1 MDKTKESVKDLF
13 SRIGKEV
20 SLTDGDAGAEA
31 HLAELK
37 QALLAIDIPH
47 TDAAIH
53 DVMAKLD
60 VNHDGGLSLIE
71 LAASLS
77 AYRRKRRHA
86 VAKVL
91 HQCSVYLTERG
102 QSATRIFTRLNSEQ
116 VGAPRPSACGSP
128 FSQGCVLTPIP
139 PLCARTS
146 PSRSSTRPCAGW
158 ARRSRL
164 TTPLR

>member
-1 MDKTKESVKDLF
+1 MTIFLAGLRFHTDGAVLQESASSILLALCLHMDKTKETVKDLF

-60 VNHDGGLSLIE
+60 VSRAMIAGTW
-71 LAASLS
+71 
-77 AYRRKRRHA
+77 
-86 VAKVL
+86 VAFFREW
-91 HQCSVYLTERG
+91 Q
-102 QSATRIFTRLNSEQ
+102 Q
-116 VGAPRPSACGSP
+116 
-128 FSQGCVLTPIP
+128 
-139 PLCARTS
+139 
-146 PSRSSTRPCAGW
+146 
-158 ARRSRL
+158 
-164 TTPLR
+164 

>member
-116 VGAPRPSACGSP
+116 VGAP
-128 FSQGCVLTPIP
+128 P
-139 PLCARTS
+139 PLVYPLSRWAASSHPS
-146 PSRSSTRPCAGW
+146 PRCVPGPHRHGVPRGHAPDGPD
-158 ARRSRL
+158 AL
-164 TTPLR
+164 A